1 MLFSAYRTDQYTDPE
16 SYMASLG
23 MVFEQYPD
31 EVICYVTDPRT
42 GIQRNKKWPPAI
54 SEIVTALDDR
64 VAALKQKKKFENW
77 GKNEPLM
84 IDPPREDRMSLD
96 ELKAMYGENWGLTSL
111 NKTERAHDKPAPT
124 WDEIA
129 KIYQSDPSRIAR
141 LVADKE

>member
-54 SEIVTALDDR
+54 SEIVSALDDR
-64 VAALKQKKKFENW
+64 NAELRQKARFENW
-77 GKNEPLM
+77 GKNEPVL
-84 IDPPREDRMSLD
+84 IEPPREQRPSLA
-96 ELKAMYGENWGLTSL
+96 ELKDKYGENWGLTSL

-124 WDEIA
+124 WDQIA
-129 KIYQSDPSRIAR
+129 EIYQSDPPRIAR
-141 LVADKE
+141 LVREKD